1 MSNNYKK
8 KATSFKPNKKLY
20 RVMLQKQA
28 TVTRYWY
35 TTKPHIYKMGK
46 YKFPIQENFT
56 NYLSLFTGII
66 RSQIP
71 LFNN

>member
-35 TTKPHIYKMGK
+35 TTKPHIY
-46 YKFPIQENFT
+46 
-56 NYLSLFTGII
+56 
-66 RSQIP
+66 
-71 LFNN
+71 

>member
-28 TVTRYWY
+28 KVTRYWY
-35 TTKPHIYKMGK
+35 TTKPHIY
-46 YKFPIQENFT
+46 
-56 NYLSLFTGII
+56 
-66 RSQIP
+66 
-71 LFNN
+71 